1 MTVAVPT
8 VTTVQTLLQVPHGGR
23 NAYYYGQDLDSGLKI
38 SGNDLGDTS
47 ADRRG
52 LMGEISLR
60 HQFQSSRAEGWLSV
74 FNTVDMIRDPFTD
87 FGSKVLTQSDSGNRS
102 PELVQYPPPV
112 TSQAFPES
120 SP

>member
-1 MTVAVPT
+1 MVGTHTIMDRIWILDLKYLAMV
-8 VTTVQTLLQVPHGGR
+8 R
-23 NAYYYGQDLDSGLKI
+23 NIHNKL
-38 SGNDLGDTS
+38 DLGDTS

-60 HQFQSSRAEGWLSV
+60 HQFQSSRTEGWLSV
-74 FNTVDMIRDPFTD
+74 FNTVDMICDPFTD
-87 FGSKVLTQSDSGNRS
+87 SGSKVLTQSDSGNRS